1 MLPLRYLFLV
11 MRIRGLTN
19 KDKAKTILETF
30 DTILTIRN
38 QNSWQSLWQSSILA
52 TFYQEEDNHQSDQ
65 SAPGWNALASSTG
78 RSARRRL
85 PATSWIQPPPIF
97 LSKQHFS
104 FVFSF
109 VFVSWYLYLYHD
121 ICVCVCIWHNHYVYL
136 YLFWLCYWIIS
147 QKSCWP
153 TFNITKWCE
162 ARDDFDYEWD
172 DFDDWFC
179 FRYLILILIFT
190 WFWFCF
196 RYFTYSMLLVLISCA
211 VYQMMISALKVPW
224 QWFQRW
230 WFFFMNMTIICNHFS
245 GRLPHAPIHGLPLHR
260 PLQVCLFSPI
270 LSKSDI
276 LFTNTIIIMIF

>member
-1 MLPLRYLFLV
+1 MVNISIGRLKHGKTWRFGIRIHDNHCDNQAFLRCF
-11 MRIRGLTN
+11 T
-19 KDKAKTILETF
+19 KKKTIINLINLLQDEMRWHRLREGAPGGGHLWHNGF
-30 DTILTIRN
+30 YHHPF
-38 QNSWQSLWQSSILA
+38 SWVSSISHLC
-52 TFYQEEDNHQSDQ
+52 FH
-65 SAPGWNALASSTG
+65 
-78 RSARRRL
+78 
-85 PATSWIQPPPIF
+85 
-97 LSKQHFS
+97 
-104 FVFSF
+104 
-109 VFVSWYLYLYHD
+109 LYLYHD
-121 ICVCVCIWHNHYVYL
+121 ICFSFVFVS
-136 YLFWLCYWIIS
+136 WLCYWIIS
-147 QKSCWP
+147 QKSWWP
-153 TFNITKWCE
+153 TSNITKWCE

-276 LFTNTIIIMIF
+276 LFTNTIIIMI